1 MSSVQVRLHVLYG
14 RELGHVGGAG
24 APEHLVRY
32 SFDFRFLARVLEQAE
47 QEIVCVDGSSK

>member
-1 MSSVQVRLHVLYG
+1 MAQVCLHVLYG

-32 SFDFRFLARVLEQAE
+32 SLDLRFLARLLKHAE
-47 QEIVCVDGSSK
+47 QEIVRVDGSSS